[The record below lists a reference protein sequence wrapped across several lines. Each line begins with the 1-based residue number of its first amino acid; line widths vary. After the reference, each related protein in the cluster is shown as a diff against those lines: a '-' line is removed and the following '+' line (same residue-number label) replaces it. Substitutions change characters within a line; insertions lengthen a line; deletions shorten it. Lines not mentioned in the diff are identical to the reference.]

1 MGITQ
6 TFRRL
11 GQLLDNSWGKSMRN
25 CDHQL
30 MLINKFYQRNG
41 LELKM
46 TCPACPE
53 QYEIFNDGNQIAYYR
68 LRHGAFTVNFPD
80 HMGKT
85 ILEIDVVGD
94 GIFDESERLVCL
106 TRAMRSILKELE
118 ITFRAS
124 TKEQDK

>member
-1 MGITQ
+1 MGIIQ

-11 GQLLDNSWGKSMRN
+11 GQLLDDSWGKSMRN

-30 MLINKFYQRNG
+30 VLINKLYQRNG

-53 QYEIFNDGNQIAYYR
+53 QYEIFKDGNQIAYYR
-68 LRHGAFTVNFPD
+68 LRHGTFSVDFPD

-85 ILEIDVVGD
+85 ILEIDTVGD
-94 GIFDESERLVCL
+94 GIFDEKERLVCL
-106 TRAMRSILKELE
+106 TKAMRSILKELE
-118 ITFRAS
+118 ITSKAS
-124 TKEQDK
+124 TKE